1 MRSYEENDTPFN
13 TNVPVRLRAAVPDGD
28 ASEVTDIKM
37 KLLDAIR
44 NDPLLTLMIIGLFSW
59 LLYTTHIHGRELG
72 ELRSEIGSVRTEIG
86 AVRTELKTEIRALAE
101 LNDHRLTAIEQELSE
116 IRRFLL
122 SNEKT
127 DAMAK
132 AQ

>member
-1 MRSYEENDTPFN
+1 
-13 TNVPVRLRAAVPDGD
+13 
-28 ASEVTDIKM
+28 M

-86 AVRTELKTEIRALAE
+86 AVRTELKTEIGAVRTELKTEIGAVRTELKTEIRALAE

>member
-1 MRSYEENDTPFN
+1 MLP
-13 TNVPVRLRAAVPDGD
+13 AVVLDSD

-44 NDPLLTLMIIGLFSW
+44 DDPLLTLMIIGLFSW
-59 LLYTTHIHGRELG
+59 LLYTTHTHGRELG
-72 ELRSEIGSVRTEIG
+72 ELRSEIGAVRTELKIEIG

-101 LNDHRLTAIEQELSE
+101 LKDHRLTAIERELSE
-116 IRRFLL
+116 IRQFLL

-127 DAMAK
+127 DAVANT
-132 AQ
+132 